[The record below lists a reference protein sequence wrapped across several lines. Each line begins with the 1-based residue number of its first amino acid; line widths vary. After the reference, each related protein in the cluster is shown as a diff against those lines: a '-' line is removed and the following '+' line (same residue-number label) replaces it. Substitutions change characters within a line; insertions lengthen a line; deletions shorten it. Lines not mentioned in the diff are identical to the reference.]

1 MTSLKPIA
9 VTVGLIGFALPAHA
23 DDIPK
28 VLAPADIGA
37 AFMTGQAFAA
47 TANTGKIIMI
57 TFKPDGSALAVPKGE
72 KKGNKGKWRLSDK
85 GYCTT
90 WGKSPEHC
98 YTVRLTGTSYE
109 VLSGTSIVVAHWAKP
124 GTK

>member
-1 MTSLKPIA
+1 MAILRSAALTASLVYLCQP
-9 VTVGLIGFALPAHA
+9 ALA
-23 DDIPK
+23 DDMPK

-37 AFMTGQAFAA
+37 TFMTGKPFEA
-47 TANTGKIIMI
+47 TANTGKIIVI
-57 TFKPDGSALAVPKGE
+57 TFKADGSALAVPKGE

-98 YTVRLTGTSYE
+98 YAVRLTGSSYE
-109 VLSGTSIVVAHWAKP
+109 VLNEANIIVAHWAKP
-124 GTK
+124 AT